1 MNIMWWLYTN
11 TATNWEVCLPFSG
24 FPLDFLSLYSTCFC
38 SSSSGKNIALAMIDL
53 DQGEFISFL
62 NFFFNFG
69 AFSYVSYVT
78 SVQCTEDFVDF
89 IWEGKFFW
97 CAIFLN
103 KKKFTTFQII
113 VWIFFKFQQQIYL
126 MKKIHWTTHWILFR
140 KINAQSH
147 SDFFCIHWLWYHLK
161 YTELFIISL
170 FAGNSRIFYEVQ
182 VVEKFPYRLKN
193 LIIKS

>member
-103 KKKFTTFQII
+103 KKSSRLSKLLCEFFSNFSNKFIWWRRSIGQLTEFCFEKLMHNLTLIFSAFIGCDII
-113 VWIFFKFQQQIYL
+113 WNIPNFSSFLYL
-126 MKKIHWTTHWILFR
+126 QETLGFSMKCKL
-140 KINAQSH
+140 
-147 SDFFCIHWLWYHLK
+147 
-161 YTELFIISL
+161 
-170 FAGNSRIFYEVQ
+170 
-182 VVEKFPYRLKN
+182 LKN
-193 LIIKS
+193 FHTDWKTW